1 MRRGAVSGK
10 FGFDT
15 FLTNLPEMPSAGTA
29 PTAAQSRRSPNSGVS
44 GSSAAATPQPIDIL
58 LRALDKQPT
67 MTMRQ
72 MTPLLSGSIDLV
84 LDTVDKLVA
93 LGYATRGSGD
103 QVLITADGADAAK
116 SLAYK

>member
-1 MRRGAVSGK
+1 M
-10 FGFDT
+10 
-15 FLTNLPEMPSAGTA
+15 
-29 PTAAQSRRSPNSGVS
+29 
-44 GSSAAATPQPIDIL
+44 
-58 LRALDKQPT
+58 DKQPT

-72 MTPLLSGSIDLV
+72 MTPLLGSIDLV

-103 QVLITADGADAAK
+103 QVVITPDGADAAR